1 MKELLLKFISEIDED
16 SFKTVMNCFIFNTE
30 VENIYCMPSKKCFS
44 LSASGGVRIADS
56 DNDLLEM
63 ESATAV
69 LDLIKVRVILFHLRN
84 CIFLL

>member
-1 MKELLLKFISEIDED
+1 
-16 SFKTVMNCFIFNTE
+16 MNCFIFNTE

-63 ESATAV
+63 DSATGV